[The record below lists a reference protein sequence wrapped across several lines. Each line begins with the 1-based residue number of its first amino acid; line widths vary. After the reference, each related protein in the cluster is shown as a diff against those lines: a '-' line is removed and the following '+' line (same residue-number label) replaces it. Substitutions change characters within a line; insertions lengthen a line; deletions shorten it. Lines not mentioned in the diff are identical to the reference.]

1 MEDLPIKKQ
10 LDPWGERPLDNGFE
24 AETQQN
30 SVSGKIQEKQTQE
43 IVQNTQEL
51 EKQTEIIK
59 ELSEKQENT
68 SNKLKANL
76 ENFTNKFSL
85 SDSLLDENRTF
96 NGVDT
101 RERKKTF
108 KKFDEEEQEIR
119 DKGFLDKND
128 NDRLKELNQKRMGL
142 ILEQAFSDTLNLNKI
157 LNKILEKLNNL
168 SDQEKQNLGK
178 ADFQDLSNEF
188 SGFLNEFNQT
198 EEEPIF
204 YQDEKREDISF
215 KRLLCDEYDK
225 SMGLN
230 KDVDRRTNYDQF
242 LEYEV
247 QKVGEKLQKIG
258 EKVKNNPDKNSE
270 KEVGSGSSQ
279 ELSEGIKKSFT
290 GESKKGSAE
299 KPIDQDFENFIKNGE
314 VDGEKVVSRAQNGSG
329 EGVDTIQ
336 EEIERKGK
344 NFFAETT

>member
-1 MEDLPIKKQ
+1 MDDLPIKKQ

-24 AETQQN
+24 TEKQQQN
-30 SVSGKIQEKQTQE
+30 PVIQEKQNQE
-43 IVQNTQEL
+43 IIQNSQEL
-51 EKQTEIIK
+51 EKQTETIK
-59 ELSEKQENT
+59 QLSEKQENT
-68 SNKLKANL
+68 RNKLKANL

-85 SDSLLDENRTF
+85 SDSLLDENSTF
-96 NGVDT
+96 NGVDS

-128 NDRLKELNQKRMGL
+128 NDRLKELNQRRMGL
-142 ILEQAFSDTLNLNKI
+142 ILEQTFFDTLNLNKI

-168 SDQEKQNLGK
+168 SDQERKNLGK
-178 ADFQDLSNEF
+178 ANFQDLSNDF
-188 SGFLNEFNQT
+188 SGFFNEFNQIG
-198 EEEPIF
+198 EEPIF
-204 YQDEKREDISF
+204 YQDDGREDISF

-258 EKVKNNPDKNSE
+258 EKVKNNPEKNSE
-270 KEVGSGSSQ
+270 KEIGSGSSQ

-290 GESKKGSAE
+290 GESTNESKKGS
-299 KPIDQDFENFIKNGE
+299 IDQDFENFIENGE
-314 VDGEKVVSRAQNGSG
+314 VDGERVLSRDKNGSG

-336 EEIERKGK
+336 EEINEKGK